1 MKSKICR
8 FCGNEDDLEQ
18 FKNKYVCKECRT
30 KVNKETRKK
39 YYQNRLESII
49 SISGLLACA
58 EALAVLLL
66 RK

>member
-39 YYQNRLESII
+39 YY
-49 SISGLLACA
+49 
-58 EALAVLLL
+58 
-66 RK
+66 